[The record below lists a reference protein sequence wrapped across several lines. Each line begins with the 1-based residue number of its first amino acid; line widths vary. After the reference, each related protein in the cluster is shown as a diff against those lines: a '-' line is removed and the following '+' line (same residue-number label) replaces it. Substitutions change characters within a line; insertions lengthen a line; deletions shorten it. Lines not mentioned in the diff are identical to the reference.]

1 MKIKFRKPRL
11 WQRMKTAGL
20 AKSLLL
26 SVMGTTISIIL
37 TFGTSRF
44 FDHRKKVANGRQ
56 LAILA
61 IHDIDNSVK
70 VFEDYANEEYQN
82 SLLAHFLLEHIDSL
96 EYIND
101 DTLSAVFDYLLAD
114 NNVGEGYILDDANEK
129 VFLSSQDTWKNIDNA
144 TFIDRVQ
151 TFYKDRREFYN
162 YLTTSLEW
170 CRPLEEREYIQRK
183 IKTPD
188 YGCDLVAYLKE
199 LLQRD
204 DVGYFL
210 AYSSLR
216 QQLFN
221 STAEKWRNM
230 SDECQ
235 FLMSISD
242 HEKEEYIKSRSR
254 KGNPLR
260 EHQLLG
266 RWRAKGEGDR
276 GEKREDIYEF
286 LKDHTATFTTTSY
299 VSSHTYIGNI
309 ITRQITHGTWTLQGD
324 SVLITQQPEL
334 QYAIDTTGI
343 SYRAEQKLAI
353 QDVLDEWQT
362 TFKQRQD
369 EARAQGEQPVKYGA
383 AIDESETKLKWNDK
397 YFTKQ

>member
-1 MKIKFRKPRL
+1 MKVKFRKPRL
-11 WQRMKTAGL
+11 WQRMKAAGL

-210 AYSSLR
+210 PTLPSGSS
-216 QQLFN
+216 
-221 STAEKWRNM
+221 S
-230 SDECQ
+230 
-235 FLMSISD
+235 SIPRP
-242 HEKEEYIKSRSR
+242 KN
-254 KGNPLR
+254 G
-260 EHQLLG
+260 
-266 RWRAKGEGDR
+266 
-276 GEKREDIYEF
+276 
-286 LKDHTATFTTTSY
+286 
-299 VSSHTYIGNI
+299 
-309 ITRQITHGTWTLQGD
+309 
-324 SVLITQQPEL
+324 
-334 QYAIDTTGI
+334 GI
-343 SYRAEQKLAI
+343 
-353 QDVLDEWQT
+353 
-362 TFKQRQD
+362 
-369 EARAQGEQPVKYGA
+369 
-383 AIDESETKLKWNDK
+383 
-397 YFTKQ
+397 